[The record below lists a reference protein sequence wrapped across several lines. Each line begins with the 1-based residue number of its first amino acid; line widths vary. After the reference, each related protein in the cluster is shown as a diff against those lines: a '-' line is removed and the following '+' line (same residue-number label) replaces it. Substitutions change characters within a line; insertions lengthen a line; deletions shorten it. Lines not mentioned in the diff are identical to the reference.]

1 MGLIDPSG
9 FSRPYDHELA
19 SALAARGLDVT
30 LWTSRPVHG
39 DAPPPAG
46 YAVAER
52 FYRRTN
58 RLPAPDGVRRA
69 AKAAE
74 HVAGLA
80 ALRRWVRDRRPDVL
94 HVQWS
99 VLRPVERRFYGRLMA
114 TGTPAV
120 FTAHDP
126 LPNVGGA
133 ARRRA
138 VAATARAFP
147 RVIVHSEWG
156 RRALI
161 DECRVAA
168 ERIRV
173 IPHGVLAHLRTVPV
187 VDPPFAVD
195 GPTVVLPGL
204 IRPYKGT
211 DVLLAAWPDVRSR
224 IPDARLVIAGRPMM
238 DLGTLRLDQPGVT
251 VVPRFLSESEMAAAI
266 RAATVVVL
274 PYRSIDNSGVVSAAL
289 ALGAGVILSDV
300 GGFRE
305 MHDRHGVGDLVP
317 PADPPALAAA
327 IVRALDEPEP
337 LRGASVRAAEGALG
351 WAAIAELTES
361 VYRELAGSGRRHR

>member
-19 SALAARGLDVT
+19 CALAARGLDVT
-30 LWTSRPVHG
+30 LLTSRPVHG
-39 DAPPPAG
+39 DAPASDG
-46 YAVAER
+46 YHVEEL

-58 RLPAPDGVRRA
+58 QLPGPDRLRRA

-80 ALRRWVRDRRPDVL
+80 GVRGWVRARRPDVL

-99 VLRPVERRFYGRLMA
+99 LLRPVERLFYRRLMA
-114 TGTPAV
+114 AGTPVV

-138 VAATARAFP
+138 VAATARSFP

-161 DECRVAA
+161 EACRVPA
-168 ERIRV
+168 ERVRV
-173 IPHGVLAHLRTVPV
+173 IPHGVLTHLRDAPV
-187 VDPPFAVD
+187 VDPPFPAGGSPIAVM
-195 GPTVVLPGL
+195 PGL
-204 IRPYKGT
+204 IRPYKGA
-211 DVLLAAWPDVRSR
+211 DVLLAAWSAVRR
-224 IPDARLVIAGRPMM
+224 RLPDARLVIAGRPMM
-238 DLGTLRLDQPGVT
+238 DLRTLPLDQPGVT
-251 VVPRFLSESEMAAAI
+251 VVPRFLSEAEMAATI
-266 RAATVVVL
+266 RAGTVVVL

-289 ALGAGVILSDV
+289 ALGAGLILSDV

-305 MHDRHGVGDLVP
+305 LHERHGVGELVP
-317 PADPPALAAA
+317 PGDAAALADA
-327 IVRALDEPEP
+327 IVRALEHPEP
-337 LRGASVRAAEGALG
+337 LRAASVRAAEGGLG
-351 WAAIAELTES
+351 WAAIAEQTEA
-361 VYRELAGSGRRHR
+361 VYRELA

>member
-19 SALAARGLDVT
+19 RALAARGLAVT
-30 LWTSRPVHG
+30 LWTSAARPG
-39 DAPPPAG
+39 EAPEPSR
-46 YAVAER
+46 YRLAER
-52 FYRRTN
+52 FYRRSN
-58 RLPAPDGVRRA
+58 RMPGPVAVRRA

-74 HVAGLA
+74 HLAGLQE
-80 ALRRWVRDRRPDVL
+80 LRRWVAAERPDLL

-99 VLRPVERRFYGRLMA
+99 LLRPIERRFYGRVSA
-114 TGTPAV
+114 GGTPVV

-138 VAATARAFP
+138 VAATARSFE

-161 DECRVAA
+161 ERCGVAA
-168 ERIRV
+168 ERVRV
-173 IPHGVLAHLRTVPV
+173 VPHGVFEHLREVVRVP
-187 VDPPFAVD
+187 PPFTAG

-204 IRPYKGT
+204 IRPYKGA
-211 DVLLAAWPDVRSR
+211 DVLLEAWPAVRR
-224 IPDARLVIAGRPMM
+224 AVPAARLVIAGRPMM
-238 DLGTLRLDQPGVT
+238 DMSRLRLDQPGVT
-251 VVPRFLSESEMAAAI
+251 VVARYLPETEMAAAL
-266 RAATVVVL
+266 RAASVVVL

-289 ALGAGVILSDV
+289 AIGAGLILSDV

-305 MHDRHGVGDLVP
+305 LHALHGVGELVP
-317 PADPPALAAA
+317 AGDPAALAEAVAA
-327 IVRALDEPEP
+327 VLSDHDREQALRD
-337 LRGASVRAAEGALG
+337 RSARAAAGTLG
-351 WAAIAELTES
+351 WTAIAELTEG
-361 VYRELAGSGRRHR
+361 VYRELL